1 MRAFVLS
8 TLRSWGASET
18 SLDDAVLVANE
29 LVANAI
35 VHAGTSAEIVLE
47 RNGVDLVVRVRDG
60 TTRAPQLRAS
70 TPATVGGRGLVVL
83 DAVAT
88 EWGVVVVDAGKEVWA
103 RFDGMFAR

>member
-1 MRAFVLS
+1 M
-8 TLRSWGASET
+8 
-18 SLDDAVLVANE
+18 
-29 LVANAI
+29 
-35 VHAGTSAEIVLE
+35 
-47 RNGVDLVVRVRDG
+47 DLVVRVRDG